1 MANKYTMEISVGVF
15 VLITLLCVG
24 YLTIQLGQMQFMG
37 GNYYTINARFNNVAG
52 LGEGNEV
59 RVSGVQVG
67 RVQDIEL
74 KDKLYRVNVSMGIK
88 KELKLSKDSS
98 ASIKTSGLI
107 GDKYISITPGGSPDN
122 LKPGD
127 VIVDT
132 QPPLDIKEMLGKYV
146 FGDVEGDGQG
156 SNNP

>member
-1 MANKYTMEISVGVF
+1 MSNRYTMEISVGVF

-37 GNYYTINARFNNVAG
+37 GNYYTITARFNNVSG

-74 KDKLYRVNVSMGIK
+74 EDKLYRVNVNMGIK
-88 KELKLSKDSS
+88 KEVKLSKDSS

-132 QPPLDIKEMLGKYV
+132 QPPLDIKELLGKYV
-146 FGDVEGDGQG
+146 FGNVEGDGQD
-156 SNNP
+156 SNNR

>member
-1 MANKYTMEISVGVF
+1 MSNRYTMEISVGVF

-37 GNYYTINARFNNVAG
+37 GNYYTITARFNNISG

-74 KDKLYRVNVSMGIK
+74 EDKLYRVNVNMGIK

-132 QPPLDIKEMLGKYV
+132 QPPLDIKELLGKYV
-146 FGDVEGDGQG
+146 FGNVEGDGQD
-156 SNNP
+156 SNNR